1 MPAGWIAQWDNSYVA
16 FEAGARVTCT
26 APPSH
31 WMPRD
36 TADSRQITEILL
48 CVAPTSSWCKQ
59 YRDMT
64 LRLTTAPDVQ
74 ISTGVS
80 QWDLPTSEAP
90 IGGSSSHSTP
100 AQSAN
105 PYNKPGGAEVGDGTR
120 GVGGHGES
128 TDRAGGLGV

>member
-1 MPAGWIAQWDNSYVA
+1 
-16 FEAGARVTCT
+16 
-26 APPSH
+26 
-31 WMPRD
+31 
-36 TADSRQITEILL
+36 
-48 CVAPTSSWCKQ
+48 
-59 YRDMT
+59 MT